1 MNIEILYSLAFPI
14 LFLLF
19 SGIVIRQ
26 ALIFANQ
33 LWAKTY
39 HHSLSFI
46 LLPVVTFVITKA
58 ISGNISLSLGMIG
71 ALSIVRFRNPV
82 KNPFELVIFFCTI
95 TLGIASGVD
104 LKLGII
110 LLITTVFVI
119 IFSEIYSKIKKKK
132 NINVFVPSFEEGYSL
147 NIIEITLRKEL
158 KDLNNFNLIY
168 FNYDK
173 DKEIYEYK
181 ISERDKSKITEVETL
196 IKNSD
201 AILNYEIR
209 YSFD

>member
-1 MNIEILYSLAFPI
+1 MNFEILQSLAFPI

-19 SGIVIRQ
+19 SGIIIRQ

-46 LLPVVTFVITKA
+46 LLPIVTFVITKA

-132 NINVFVPSFEEGYSL
+132 NINVFVPSFEA
-147 NIIEITLRKEL
+147 LRP
-158 KDLNNFNLIY
+158 
-168 FNYDK
+168 
-173 DKEIYEYK
+173 
-181 ISERDKSKITEVETL
+181 
-196 IKNSD
+196 
-201 AILNYEIR
+201 
-209 YSFD
+209 

>member
-1 MNIEILYSLAFPI
+1 MNFEILQSLAFPI

-19 SGIVIRQ
+19 SGIIIRQ

-46 LLPVVTFVITKA
+46 LLPIVTFVITKA